1 MDKVNTA
8 MNNLG
13 LSSKLSREI
22 SEYFITTDSTSKLQD
37 ELNDFMKKR
46 ISKTYAV
53 LCSI

>member
-13 LSSKLSREI
+13 ISSKLSREI